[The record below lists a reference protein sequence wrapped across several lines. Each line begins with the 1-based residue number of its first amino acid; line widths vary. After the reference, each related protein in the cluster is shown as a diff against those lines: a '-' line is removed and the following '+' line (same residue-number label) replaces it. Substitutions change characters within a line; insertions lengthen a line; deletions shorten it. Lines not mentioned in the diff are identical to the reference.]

1 MRSSISLE
9 YRHRYYG
16 NQARWLNAS
25 LLSKSDLR
33 LSLDHRHDGTTWHA
47 AQRLTRLLTRLE
59 PPT

>member
-33 LSLDHRHDGTTWHA
+33 LSLDHRQMGRPGMQHSASQDF
-47 AQRLTRLLTRLE
+47 
-59 PPT
+59 